1 MYDILNKLG
10 WAEPS
15 LAKFEPDLDT
25 EWSLIQLP
33 IQKQKGKNI
42 ISGIKN
48 SLSWLKYT
56 NLMKIYHYD
65 EKLSW
70 NSPLLGKVIVVMKF

>member
-1 MYDILNKLG
+1 MG

-15 LAKFEPDLDT
+15 PAKFEPDLDT

-65 EKLSW
+65 KKLSW